1 MKKSGIIQKHRV
13 TPAKIHTIG
22 MNNQWKSITMKTIY
36 DNEMLLRSTLFP
48 FVATIA
54 QQFGDAQLHSV
65 TLLSLYFFQFQHHK
79 DYGWT
84 TKSYVSE
91 QIFIFMLYA
100 CTINFHYLYF
110 TGSTFFFLS
119 VFQVNK
125 RYQIDSTTESSKME
139 WKMKAPLLPCE

>member
-1 MKKSGIIQKHRV
+1 MHKLTIDVKKSEIIQKHQV
-13 TPAKIHTIG
+13 TPAKIYTIG

-48 FVATIA
+48 FVASIA
-54 QQFGDAQLHSV
+54 QLFRSAQLHSV
-65 TLLSLYFFQFQHHK
+65 TLLLLLLLFFSISASE

-110 TGSTFFFLS
+110 TGSEFFFFS
-119 VFQVNK
+119 PSI
-125 RYQIDSTTESSKME
+125 R
-139 WKMKAPLLPCE
+139 